1 MFSEDLLHIDIR
13 EKAYFY
19 NNLLGE
25 TCCDW
30 ILIYKC
36 DFFCGWF
43 LTLKNYLLSDLNFYA
58 YLLAGISSRA
68 GFIGSKKTLSNQKSD
83 DNESDK
89 DIWNNIDLTRQ

>member
-68 GFIGSKKTLSNQKSD
+68 GFIGSKKHFQIKSPTIMKAIRIF
-83 DNESDK
+83 ETIS
-89 DIWNNIDLTRQ
+89 T